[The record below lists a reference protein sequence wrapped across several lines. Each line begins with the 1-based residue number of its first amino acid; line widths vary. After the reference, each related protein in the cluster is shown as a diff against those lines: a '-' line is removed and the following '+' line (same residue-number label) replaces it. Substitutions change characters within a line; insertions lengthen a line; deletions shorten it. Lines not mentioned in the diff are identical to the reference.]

1 MNSIIGKTKHSWNI
15 ISHIV
20 VNGVKMYDRGKIVN
34 HFGDF
39 YSKLGSNLAKGI
51 QKGTYSIDH
60 YICKIPRIMK
70 SLITSSTNFK
80 EINI

>member
-1 MNSIIGKTKHSWNI
+1 MNSIIGKTKHSGNI
-15 ISHIV
+15 ILHLM
-20 VNGVKMYDRGKIVN
+20 VNGVKIYDRDKIAN

-39 YSKLGSNLAKGI
+39 YLKLGSNLAKGI

-60 YICKIPRIMK
+60 YISKIPRITK
-70 SLITSSTNFK
+70 NLITSSTNFK